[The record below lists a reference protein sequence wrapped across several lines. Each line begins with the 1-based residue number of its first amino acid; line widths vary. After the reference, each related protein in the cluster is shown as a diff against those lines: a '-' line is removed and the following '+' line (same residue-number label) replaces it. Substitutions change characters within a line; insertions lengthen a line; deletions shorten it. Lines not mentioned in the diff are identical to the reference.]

1 MKSIN
6 ETITEVTTEAGA
18 QLPEETQAAIV
29 AALLE
34 REDEYLAA
42 FHMAGAQFGVYPQI
56 VAKVFTDLKFGT
68 PVTDE
73 AKALIDAQF
82 NALMAQ
88 FREAYLREHPEAGPQ
103 PE

>member
-1 MKSIN
+1 MKSID
-6 ETITEVTTEAGA
+6 ETITEVTTD
-18 QLPEETQAAIV
+18 LPEETKAAIV

-68 PVTDE
+68 PVSDE

-82 NALMAQ
+82 QTLMDQ
-88 FREAYLREHPEAGPQ
+88 FREAYLREHPEAGG
-103 PE
+103 ESG